1 MREANQV
8 SYNRNLQQ
16 ALFYFD
22 PFANSRE
29 DRFTPALAR
38 RLVSHPVSCD
48 SKRIEVM
55 QKIADPVLGN
65 DATLAAAL
73 EAVAAQRKRLRLAGG
88 GLLLGAGGLCLLLL
102 GDFATDRCGAVAA
115 TVASLCVMG
124 AALVFWRCDATLA
137 RAGAIIDACAADLAL
152 SERQARLTAR
162 IDRIEQRAA
171 LVDFIS
177 HKLRTPLT
185 TLDINLHRLVEAAG
199 AGAQGWRQNAER
211 ADRAAKKIMDL
222 IEGDFLAFGRLDL
235 LAPRAQIDMRAF
247 LEDIVRRENAARA
260 RGPAVVCGVE
270 TSAPAALD
278 PEALGAA
285 LAALLAELRHGAAR
299 DGSVT
304 LQGAAAQT
312 HYEILIDGPAPPERE
327 AESPATAVF
336 RRVVEAHGGTLA
348 FSVPLPG
355 KRRVTATLPLG
366 ETPETKGEISS

>member
-1 MREANQV
+1 
-8 SYNRNLQQ
+8 
-16 ALFYFD
+16 
-22 PFANSRE
+22 
-29 DRFTPALAR
+29 
-38 RLVSHPVSCD
+38 
-48 SKRIEVM
+48 M

-102 GDFATDRCGAVAA
+102 WDFANRCGAVAA

-124 AALVFWRCDATLA
+124 AALVFWRYDATLA

-285 LAALLAELRHGAAR
+285 LAALLAELRHGGAR

-348 FSVPLPG
+348 LSVPLPG